1 MCRIKQEAK
10 QAVEKAQNA
19 AFAQIRLA
27 HQLGGDA
34 PEEALSCIALL
45 RESEDVTLREQTP
58 SRYPDHKFQLSS
70 YLDSFEYNVH
80 GLCLLSKMF
89 QNRSDMPIS
98 RLSDSYVNLLWS
110 GIQADMKQ
118 YPWASLISLQDLE
131 GEYHS

>member
-1 MCRIKQEAK
+1 
-10 QAVEKAQNA
+10 
-19 AFAQIRLA
+19 
-27 HQLGGDA
+27 
-34 PEEALSCIALL
+34 
-45 RESEDVTLREQTP
+45 
-58 SRYPDHKFQLSS
+58 
-70 YLDSFEYNVH
+70 
-80 GLCLLSKMF
+80 MF